1 MTEVISYRFK
11 KKPPNLRYDLEEK
24 NEGWGL
30 FIKYIEDLKRI
41 CNFSIQES
49 ECVLDS
55 CNEDNIIANKKVA
68 IENIGDIIKFKK
80 WNDDMEFDKHSV
92 CKESSSDD
100 DCYSPESGSVFNFN
114 KYSIIEN
121 NIYSTNANAKRQ
133 KIKDNFINSY
143 TANGNYE
150 IKEENKENVFENFYK
165 KREKKNI
172 FRSFHK
178 EYDFKNNTSKLLSNS
193 ENSTDDKIN
202 DNYSYV
208 QDRKDQEYYN
218 FHGNNEN
225 FKKNK
230 FLKNKYR
237 QNGNN
242 NAKNKRAKMLN
253 LNNGEVISRNVYS
266 NMSED
271 SNNDIS
277 EDEVLD
283 KQQRV
288 FIKRNNKYEEYTR
301 RVNNINKNNIYNR
314 GHINPGRKKKQVDKK
329 QKKNLEID
337 GSYAYNYAY
346 LNKKDG
352 SSTSSPLEAVNDTIM
367 NLEEEINNYKF
378 GNSM

>member
-1 MTEVISYRFK
+1 MKIIFSK
-11 KKPPNLRYDLEEK
+11 K
-24 NEGWGL
+24 
-30 FIKYIEDLKRI
+30 
-41 CNFSIQES
+41 
-49 ECVLDS
+49 
-55 CNEDNIIANKKVA
+55 
-68 IENIGDIIKFKK
+68 
-80 WNDDMEFDKHSV
+80 
-92 CKESSSDD
+92 
-100 DCYSPESGSVFNFN
+100 
-114 KYSIIEN
+114 
-121 NIYSTNANAKRQ
+121 
-133 KIKDNFINSY
+133 
-143 TANGNYE
+143 
-150 IKEENKENVFENFYK
+150 
-165 KREKKNI
+165 KKNI
-172 FRSFHK
+172 SYIYSQNGYNHTFHC
-178 EYDFKNNTSKLLSNS
+178 EQ
-193 ENSTDDKIN
+193 N